1 MDTSSSI
8 FKAAA
13 KAHAEGQP
21 VAGHLDKLKALI
33 EDCDFYKELEK
44 SLGYC
49 DSISRHIAAANAPMA
64 RALEVNQMI
73 ESERAELALQVQLG
87 L

>member
-21 VAGHLDKLKALI
+21 VVGHLDKLEALLG
-33 EDCDFYKELEK
+33 DCDFYRELEK

-49 DSISRHIAAANAPMA
+49 DKISTHIAAADAPMT
-64 RALEVNQMI
+64 RALEVNQMS
-73 ESERAELALQVQLG
+73 ESERLELALQVGLG